1 MKGNIA
7 QNYKSPVHCFIP
19 DCEGDKKRMWRQ
31 MGQLY
36 LCIVFRI
43 LCFVFVFVF
52 VFCICICILCLC
64 FIPDCEGDKKR
75 MWRQMGQKRP
85 LCSIFIQTIR
95 LVAMIGTQ
103 PLSPFLYP
111 SILNLSSDKKC
122 NFHISTFLV
131 SIHRKRW
138 GLYIEG

>member
-1 MKGNIA
+1 MK
-7 QNYKSPVHCFIP
+7 V
-19 DCEGDKKRMWRQ
+19 
-31 MGQLY
+31 
-36 LCIVFRI
+36 LCIVSSQIVRENVETGGTTIFI
-43 LCFVFVFVF
+43 YCVSYFVFVF

-111 SILNLSSDKKC
+111 SILNLSSDKKR